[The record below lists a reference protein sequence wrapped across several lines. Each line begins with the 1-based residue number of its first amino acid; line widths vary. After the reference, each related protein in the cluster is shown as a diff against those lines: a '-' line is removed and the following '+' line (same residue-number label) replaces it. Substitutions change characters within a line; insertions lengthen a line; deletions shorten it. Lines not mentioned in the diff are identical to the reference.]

1 MHSSLNYQLGLEIG
15 ALKESLRRSEA
26 RLDRVE
32 TTIQTLTWQIS
43 SMRRPTT
50 TGTASETVEKKR
62 AWWQR
67 AGKRFGPDALS
78 WIGGKLME
86 WGGRYVLPFLGG
98 WFFGLPKLLQ
108 NAWQYVGAFL
118 GF

>member
-1 MHSSLNYQLGLEIG
+1 MHSTMNYQLGLEIG
-15 ALKESLRRSEA
+15 ALKEGLRRSEA

-32 TTIQTLTWQIS
+32 TTVSTLTWRLS
-43 SMRRPTT
+43 SMRPPTT
-50 TGTASETVEKKR
+50 TGTASDAPEKRKP
-62 AWWQR
+62 WWRR

-78 WIGGKLME
+78 WIGAKLFE
-86 WGGRYVLPFLGG
+86 WGGRYVIPFVTG

-108 NAWQYVGAFL
+108 NAWQYLGAFL